1 MAVLSKCWLFAI
13 NWVGHILPIKRIK
26 EQLTRNGSLLNLCT
40 QAAFRYSNFSN
51 LDFVC
56 LDALFVSFHR
66 SSALRSQFFSALFTA
81 RRKVSWQSLKNAT
94 TASTQWNSR
103 NTRNTESNSA
113 SKCMWAAMP
122 LGNIWW
128 HQWPLT
134 NTQVPTI
141 MFWCLPTSQ
150 TSLLYS
156 VKGVMNS
163 NFGKSNCNFCKINFG
178 NSNCNFGKLQANRV
192 PWGMT
197 VAPPAPPSMG
207 VHTCQGWVG

>member
-1 MAVLSKCWLFAI
+1 MQYNLFHPETEFWGSWWRNCMPTLSK
-13 NWVGHILPIKRIK
+13 
-26 EQLTRNGSLLNLCT
+26 GSFTPGGFLLCIPLGEC
-40 QAAFRYSNFSN
+40 
-51 LDFVC
+51 
-56 LDALFVSFHR
+56 
-66 SSALRSQFFSALFTA
+66 
-81 RRKVSWQSLKNAT
+81 
-94 TASTQWNSR
+94 SR

-113 SKCMWAAMP
+113 EEVPSKCMWAAMP

-141 MFWCLPTSQ
+141 MFWSLPTSQ